1 MTRAY
6 YWTRLREPG
15 SPFARV
21 GICGKEFRMPSVLKP
36 FDNPRWVTSLY
47 STNEL
52 AWVWLI
58 VRVYIGWNW
67 LDAGWHK
74 VTSDAW
80 MNGG

>member
-1 MTRAY
+1 
-6 YWTRLREPG
+6 
-15 SPFARV
+15 
-21 GICGKEFRMPSVLKP
+21 MPSVLKP